1 MSDLDEL
8 KRERARLLAQEQL
21 ERDMEAHQRE
31 KDRIKSDIWKMKHKK
46 TVKVINVAK
55 RSTVGVGMIF
65 GKVGKAV
72 APAVKQGARN
82 FASNASYAV
91 AEQERP
97 RSRKRRVVRKKS
109 PKKRVVKKV
118 VRRNYN
124 SMFGDNPFFG

>member
-8 KRERARLLAQEQL
+8 RREKARLLVQEQVD
-21 ERDMEAHQRE
+21 RDMEAYDKERRNL
-31 KDRIKSDIWKMKHKK
+31 KADIWKMKHKK

-72 APAVKQGARN
+72 APALKQGARN

-91 AEQERP
+91 EQADRP
-97 RSRKRRVVRKKS
+97 RKRRVVRKKS
-109 PKKRVVKKV
+109 PKKRIVKKV

-124 SMFGDNPFFG
+124 SMFGDNPFF

>member
-8 KRERARLLAQEQL
+8 KREKARLLAQQEVD
-21 ERDMEAHQRE
+21 RDMEAYDKER
-31 KDRIKSDIWKMKHKK
+31 RNLKSDIWRMKHKK
-46 TVKVINVAK
+46 TIKVINVAK

-72 APAVKQGARN
+72 APALKQGARN
-82 FASNASYAV
+82 FASNSSYAV

-124 SMFGDNPFFG
+124 SMFGDNPFF

>member
-1 MSDLDEL
+1 MSELDEL
-8 KRERARLLAQEQL
+8 KREREKLLAQEQL

-31 KDRIKSDIWKMKHKK
+31 KSKVKSQIWALKHKK

-65 GKVGKAV
+65 GKLGKAV

-91 AEQERP
+91 GEAERP
-97 RSRKRRVVRKKS
+97 RSRKRRVVKKS

-124 SMFGDNPFFG
+124 SMFGNNPFFN

>member
-8 KRERARLLAQEQL
+8 RREKARLLVQEQVD
-21 ERDMEAHQRE
+21 RDMEAYDKERRNL
-31 KDRIKSDIWKMKHKK
+31 KADIWEMKHKK

-72 APAVKQGARN
+72 APALKQGARN

-91 AEQERP
+91 EQADRP
-97 RSRKRRVVRKKS
+97 RKRRVVRKKS
-109 PKKRVVKKV
+109 PKKRIVKKV

-124 SMFGDNPFFG
+124 SMFGDNPFF